1 MKDVMIW
8 PIYLDAEKSLNE
20 GRKISKEY
28 AVSEPRIKEI
38 IKATQKLRYKYY
50 AEEDKAYPG
59 EWYNKSG
66 RVIITNQTPSKK
78 WEKPNNQI
86 GRAIKKAKKEKE
98 ENKLLNPLK
107 KEEII
112 LNYSLKKNKKALKWQ
127 ITYHQKWKK
136 DMKKLED
143 L

>member
-28 AVSEPRIKEI
+28 AISEPRIKEI
-38 IKATQKLRYKYY
+38 VKATQKLKYKYY

-66 RVIITNQTPSKK
+66 RVIISSDDSKK
-78 WEKPNNQI
+78 EILINLSNT
-86 GRAIKKAKKEKE
+86 IKQMRETKQA
-98 ENKLLNPLK
+98 NRSN
-107 KEEII
+107 
-112 LNYSLKKNKKALKWQ
+112 KKNKKGKR
-127 ITYHQKWKK
+127 K
-136 DMKKLED
+136 
-143 L
+143 

>member
-8 PIYLDAEKSLNE
+8 PIYLDAGKSLNE

-38 IKATQKLRYKYY
+38 VKATQKLRYKYY

-66 RVIITNQTPSKK
+66 RDIITSDDVFDYVMNMRYLLIQHVVEKSLNMKISISIITKK
-78 WEKPNNQI
+78 C
-86 GRAIKKAKKEKE
+86 
-98 ENKLLNPLK
+98 
-107 KEEII
+107 
-112 LNYSLKKNKKALKWQ
+112 
-127 ITYHQKWKK
+127 
-136 DMKKLED
+136 
-143 L
+143 

>member
-1 MKDVMIW
+1 MIW

-38 IKATQKLRYKYY
+38 VKATQKLRYNTQKLRYKYY

-66 RVIITNQTPSKK
+66 RVIITSDDSKK
-78 WEKPNNQI
+78 EILINLSNT
-86 GRAIKKAKKEKE
+86 IKEMRETKQS
-98 ENKLLNPLK
+98 NRPG
-107 KEEII
+107 
-112 LNYSLKKNKKALKWQ
+112 NKKG
-127 ITYHQKWKK
+127 KK
-136 DMKKLED
+136 GKRRK
-143 L
+143 

>member
-28 AVSEPRIKEI
+28 AVPEPRIKEI
-38 IKATQKLRYKYY
+38 IKATEKLRYKYY

-66 RVIITNQTPSKK
+66 RVIITTDESKK
-78 WEKPNNQI
+78 EILINLSNT
-86 GRAIKKAKKEKE
+86 IKQMR
-98 ENKLLNPLK
+98 
-107 KEEII
+107 EIKQG
-112 LNYSLKKNKKALKWQ
+112 NRPGNKKG
-127 ITYHQKWKK
+127 KK
-136 DMKKLED
+136 GRRKK
-143 L
+143 